1 MIFASLSFRNHLN
14 VDKWDPL
21 EYKTKLLGSKA
32 IRWTEGR
39 WLWSC
44 KALHP
49 HFVRLTRIPVRRRRW
64 LQGRLTTSIL
74 IVPLHTKDRHGKFYN
89 CHICVC
95 KIAAKGSEFVATKFL
110 QQTSQTSQ
118 ASPWFRVQIRTFG
131 MSLQCVGRLRDE
143 LFESHG
149 CLGPLAAAGGTNWMP
164 QFRPTTKGKWWVS
177 GGSWGTLFST
187 IMVVNNG

>member
-1 MIFASLSFRNHLN
+1 MCIQIKYNVYHLVIPVSPTSWDVPIERQFLSQWGTSKPSLDDFCVLSFRNHLN

-21 EYKTKLLGSKA
+21 EYKAKLLGSKPK
-32 IRWTEGR
+32 RWTEGR

-74 IVPLHTKDRHGKFYN
+74 SCHCTRKIDMENYN

-95 KIAAKGSEFVATKFL
+95 KVAAKGSDFVSTKLRSKLHKIHPDSVSRSELLACLFNAL
-110 QQTSQTSQ
+110 GGYVTNYLS
-118 ASPWFRVQIRTFG
+118 RT
-131 MSLQCVGRLRDE
+131 
-143 LFESHG
+143 
-149 CLGPLAAAGGTNWMP
+149 AAAALGH
-164 QFRPTTKGKWWVS
+164 
-177 GGSWGTLFST
+177 
-187 IMVVNNG
+187 